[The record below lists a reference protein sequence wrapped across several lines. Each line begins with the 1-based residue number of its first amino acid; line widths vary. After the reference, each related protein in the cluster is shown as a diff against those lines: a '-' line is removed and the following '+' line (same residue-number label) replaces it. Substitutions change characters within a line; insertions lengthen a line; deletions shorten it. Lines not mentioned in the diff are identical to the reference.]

1 MNEWQLAE
9 LLRDQVGRHG
19 VPGASIAVLRNG
31 TVTLACTGLADVCT
45 GVPVTPQTRFSAGSL
60 TKPMV
65 ATVIARLAGAGQ
77 LSLDDSV
84 ATHVPVLAG
93 RAWARRA
100 TLRHLLANRS
110 QIPLTQD
117 LEFGFAR
124 RDDDGDAALAGLV
137 AELTGPPSP
146 AGAWSYSNAGWCVLG
161 RVIESVTG
169 GPWEDAMRRYLSD
182 ALAETTFR
190 AGPDPSRASGHTTTP
205 DGPVPVEQL
214 RSRAYAPA
222 GLTTGTT
229 ATDLLRL
236 AATHLD
242 DDRLTALRAVQAHVP
257 IHGWLDDWC
266 LGWARFDWPGGPVW
280 GWDGLVTGE
289 RAVLRILPVQ
299 AAAVAFLSNG
309 ESGRAL
315 YRTVFTEVMAA
326 EFGIQVPPLRLIPVP
341 GAVADLTRYAGVY
354 AWPDQ
359 RVEVT
364 VEADHLRIKDADETL
379 VAQPIDDRT
388 FLVDAADPDNPTVT
402 FANFDE
408 AGRPHVLYLMLW
420 ALPRQAGQR
429 TR

>member
-1 MNEWQLAE
+1 MNEWELAE
-9 LLRDQVGRHG
+9 LLGDQAGRHG
-19 VPGASIAVLRNG
+19 VPGASIAVRRNG
-31 TVTLACTGLADVCT
+31 TVTLACTGLADVST
-45 GVPVTPQTRFSAGSL
+45 GVPVTPRTRFSAGSL

-65 ATVIARLAGAGQ
+65 ATVIAWLADAGQ
-77 LSLDDSV
+77 LSLDDTV

-93 RAWARRA
+93 SAWARRA
-100 TLRHLLANRS
+100 TVRDLLGNRS

-124 RDDDGDAALAGLV
+124 HDDVGEAALAGLV

-161 RVIESVTG
+161 LVIEFVTG
-169 GPWEDAMRRYLSD
+169 SQWEDAMRRYLSD
-182 ALAETTFR
+182 AMPDTTFR
-190 AGPDPSRASGHTTTP
+190 TGPDPLRASGHTTTP
-205 DGPVPVEQL
+205 DGPVPVDKL

-222 GLTTGTT
+222 GLATGTT

-236 AATHLD
+236 ASIHLD
-242 DDRLTALRAVQAHVP
+242 DHRLTALRTVQAHVP

-299 AAAVAFLSNG
+299 AAAVAFLSN
-309 ESGRAL
+309 SDTGRAL
-315 YRTVFTEVMAA
+315 YRAVFTEVMAA
-326 EFGIQVPPLRLIPVP
+326 EFGIRVPPLRLTPDP
-341 GAVADLTRYAGVY
+341 DAVAHLARYAGVY
-354 AWPDQ
+354 AWPDR

-364 VEADHLRIKDADETL
+364 ARADHLLITDADQTR
-379 VAQPIDDRT
+379 VARPVDDRT
-388 FLVDAADPDNPTVT
+388 FLIDAADPDNPTVT
-402 FANFDE
+402 FTDFDE

-420 ALPRQAGQR
+420 ALPRQADSGG
-429 TR
+429 

>member
-1 MNEWQLAE
+1 MNEWELAD
-9 LLRDQVGRHG
+9 LLRDQAGRYG

-31 TVTLACTGLADVCT
+31 TVTLACAGLANAST
-45 GVPVTPQTRFSAGSL
+45 GVRVTPQTRFSAGSL

-65 ATVIARLAGAGQ
+65 ATVIAWLAAAGQ
-77 LSLDDSV
+77 LSLDDPV

-93 RAWARRA
+93 CAWADRA
-100 TLRHLLANRS
+100 TLRDLLANRS

-124 RDDDGDAALAGLV
+124 HDDDGEAALAGLV
-137 AELTGPPSP
+137 TELTCAPSP
-146 AGAWSYSNAGWCVLG
+146 AGAWSYTNAGWCVLG
-161 RVIESVTG
+161 RVIESVTRT
-169 GPWEDAMRRYLSD
+169 PWEGAMRHYLSETLVD
-182 ALAETTFR
+182 TTFLD
-190 AGPDPSRASGHTTTP
+190 GPDPLRASGHTTTP
-205 DGPVPVEQL
+205 DGPVPTEKL
-214 RSRAYAPA
+214 RSRAYSPA

-242 DDRLTALRAVQAHVP
+242 DDRLTALRTVQAHVP

-289 RAVLRILPVQ
+289 RAALRILPVQ
-299 AAAVAFLSNG
+299 AAAVALLSNG
-309 ESGRAL
+309 NSGRAM
-315 YRTVFTEVMAA
+315 YRTVLTEVMAA
-326 EFGIQVPPLRLIPVP
+326 EFGIEVPPLRLKPEP
-341 GAVADLTRYAGVY
+341 GAVADLARYAGVY
-354 AWPDQ
+354 AWPDR

-364 VEADHLRIKDADETL
+364 AQPDYLLITDADETF

-388 FLVDAADPDNPTVT
+388 FLIDAADPDNPTVT

-408 AGRPHVLYLMLW
+408 TGRPHVLYLMLW
-420 ALPRQAGQR
+420 ALPRQAESAG
-429 TR
+429 